1 MLELYV
7 HDPAVTALDGFMLVG
22 LFLTVL
28 NNRNVLLVHPG
39 QASKNSLTAWYG
51 ISIYGVTT
59 YANAIDAEPGSET
72 R

>member
-7 HDPAVTALDGFMLVG
+7 NDPAVTALDGFMLVG

-39 QASKNSLTAWYG
+39 QASEKFLDSLVWHQY
-51 ISIYGVTT
+51 IWRYNIC
-59 YANAIDAEPGSET
+59 E
-72 R
+72 RHRC

>member
-1 MLELYV
+1 VLELYV

-39 QASKNSLTAWYG
+39 QSKNSLTAWYG